1 MQKPKLGKIKLLSAK
16 EQVAAVLRKAILS
29 RDLVEGQE
37 ITLEGIAKMVG
48 VSSMPVREAFQIL
61 AADGLIQVRP
71 NKGAV
76 VLGINEQTIREHY
89 EIRAVLESEAVAKAS
104 RPGTDISRI
113 AQVHYAA
120 EKALADNNSAEY
132 SDLNQAFHMEIW
144 NAAGNEKMK
153 MLLCNMWNG
162 LSMGHKVTEEE
173 YAVISSVNIKRSY
186 KRLSSITKRWPV
198 SECMSISSAR
208 WRICSRVTCP
218 ILLPDRIDRQR
229 IAGVYY
235 IYQRY

>member
-1 MQKPKLGKIKLLSAK
+1 MQKPKLAKIKLLSAK

-37 ITLEGIAKMVG
+37 ITLEGIARLVG

-144 NAAGNEKMK
+144 SAAGNEKMK

-173 YAVISSVNIKRSY
+173 YAVISIREHKAILQALEQHNEALARQRMHEHIIRSMENMLTRY
-186 KRLSSITKRWPV
+186 
-198 SECMSISSAR
+198 
-208 WRICSRVTCP
+208 
-218 ILLPDRIDRQR
+218 LPDTTT
-229 IAGVYY
+229 
-235 IYQRY
+235 

>member
-16 EQVAAVLRKAILS
+16 EQVAAVLRPVLS
-29 RDLVEGQE
+29 RELVEGQE
-37 ITLEGIAKMVG
+37 ITLEGIAGMVG

-61 AADGLIQVRP
+61 AADGLIKVRP

-89 EIRAVLESEAVAKAS
+89 EIRALLESEAVAKAS

-120 EKALADNNSAEY
+120 EKALAENNSAEY

-144 NAAGNEKMK
+144 NVAGNEKMK

-173 YAVISSVNIKRSY
+173 YAVISIQEHK
-186 KRLSSITKRWPV
+186 SILQALELHDETL
-198 SECMSISSAR
+198 A
-208 WRICSRVTCP
+208 
-218 ILLPDRIDRQR
+218 RQR
-229 IAGVYY
+229 MREHI
-235 IYQRY
+235 IRSMENMLTRYVGDPSA

>member
-29 RDLVEGQE
+29 RELVEGE
-37 ITLEGIAKMVG
+37 DITLEAIAQMVG

-61 AADGLIQVRP
+61 AADGLIKVRP

-76 VLGINEQTIREHY
+76 VLGINEKTIREHY
-89 EIRAVLESEAVAKAS
+89 EIRALLESEAVAKAS
-104 RPGTDISRI
+104 LPGVDISRI
-113 AQVHYAA
+113 GEAFHAS
-120 EKALADNNSAEY
+120 EKALSENNTAEY

-173 YAVISSVNIKRSY
+173 YAI
-186 KRLSSITKRWPV
+186 LSLNEHRGIF
-198 SECMSISSAR
+198 EA
-208 WRICSRVTCP
+208 
-218 ILLPDRIDRQR
+218 LEQHNEALARQR
-229 IAGVYY
+229 MKKHIIRSMENMLTRY
-235 IYQRY
+235 ID

>member
-1 MQKPKLGKIKLLSAK
+1 
-16 EQVAAVLRKAILS
+16 
-29 RDLVEGQE
+29 
-37 ITLEGIAKMVG
+37 
-48 VSSMPVREAFQIL
+48 QIL
-61 AADGLIQVRP
+61 AADGLIKVRP

-89 EIRAVLESEAVAKAS
+89 EIRALLESEAVAKAS

-120 EKALADNNSAEY
+120 EKALAENNSAEY

-144 NAAGNEKMK
+144 NVAGNEKMK

-173 YAVISSVNIKRSY
+173 YAVISIQEHK
-186 KRLSSITKRWPV
+186 SILQALELHDETL
-198 SECMSISSAR
+198 A
-208 WRICSRVTCP
+208 
-218 ILLPDRIDRQR
+218 RQR
-229 IAGVYY
+229 MREHI
-235 IYQRY
+235 IRSMENMLTRYVGDPSA

>member
-29 RDLVEGQE
+29 RELVEGQE
-37 ITLEGIAKMVG
+37 ITLEGIARMVG

-61 AADGLIQVRP
+61 AADGLIKVRP
-71 NKGAV
+71 NKG
-76 VLGINEQTIREHY
+76 
-89 EIRAVLESEAVAKAS
+89 AVAKAS

-120 EKALADNNSAEY
+120 EKALAENNSAEY

-144 NAAGNEKMK
+144 NVAGNEKMK

-173 YAVISSVNIKRSY
+173 YAVISIQEHK
-186 KRLSSITKRWPV
+186 SILQALELHDETL
-198 SECMSISSAR
+198 A
-208 WRICSRVTCP
+208 
-218 ILLPDRIDRQR
+218 RQR
-229 IAGVYY
+229 MREHI
-235 IYQRY
+235 IRSMENMLTRYVGDPSA

>member
-29 RDLVEGQE
+29 RELVEGDD
-37 ITLEGIAKMVG
+37 ITLEAIARMVG

-61 AADGLIQVRP
+61 AADGLIKVRP

-76 VLGINEQTIREHY
+76 VLGINEKTIREHY
-89 EIRAVLESEAVAKAS
+89 EIRALLESEAVAKAS
-104 RPGTDISRI
+104 RPGVDISRI
-113 AQVHYAA
+113 VEVFHAA
-120 EKALADNNSAEY
+120 EKALSENNPAEY

-162 LSMGHKVTEEE
+162 FSMGHKVTEEE
-173 YAVISSVNIKRSY
+173 YAVLSVNEHRGIFEA
-186 KRLSSITKRWPV
+186 L
-198 SECMSISSAR
+198 EQHDEELA
-208 WRICSRVTCP
+208 
-218 ILLPDRIDRQR
+218 RQR
-229 IAGVYY
+229 MKDHI
-235 IYQRY
+235 IRSMENMLTRYSD

>member
-29 RDLVEGQE
+29 RELVEGQE
-37 ITLEGIAKMVG
+37 ITLEGIAGMVG

-61 AADGLIQVRP
+61 AADGLIKVRP

-89 EIRAVLESEAVAKAS
+89 EIRALLESEAVAKAS

-113 AQVHYAA
+113 AQCIMPLKRLA
-120 EKALADNNSAEY
+120 ENNSAEY

-144 NAAGNEKMK
+144 NVAGNEK
-153 MLLCNMWNG
+153 
-162 LSMGHKVTEEE
+162 
-173 YAVISSVNIKRSY
+173 
-186 KRLSSITKRWPV
+186 
-198 SECMSISSAR
+198 
-208 WRICSRVTCP
+208 
-218 ILLPDRIDRQR
+218 
-229 IAGVYY
+229 
-235 IYQRY
+235 

>member
-29 RDLVEGQE
+29 RELVEGQE
-37 ITLEGIAKMVG
+37 ITLEGIAGMVG

-61 AADGLIQVRP
+61 AADGLIKVRP

-89 EIRAVLESEAVAKAS
+89 EIRALLESEAVAKAS

-120 EKALADNNSAEY
+120 EKALAENNSAEY
-132 SDLNQAFHMEIW
+132 SDLNQEFHMEIW
-144 NAAGNEKMK
+144 NGTGNEKMK
-153 MLLCNMWNG
+153 MLHSNMWNG

-173 YAVISSVNIKRSY
+173 YDVISIQEHK
-186 KRLSSITKRWPV
+186 SILQALELNDETL
-198 SECMSISSAR
+198 
-208 WRICSRVTCP
+208 T
-218 ILLPDRIDRQR
+218 RQR
-229 IAGVYY
+229 MRERI
-235 IYQRY
+235 I